1 MPSEVMAPEAH
12 PPKEDNESIPDEYGT
27 GKWANTSETDDA
39 TTPYGAGVSSSDL
52 FGSLKREKTLAAFC
66 KPRRHARGAQDENGQ
81 RVTPVGGADRF
92 NGLSR

>member
-39 TTPYGAGVSSSDL
+39 TTPYGAGGSSSDL
-52 FGSLKREKTLAAFC
+52 FGSL
-66 KPRRHARGAQDENGQ
+66 
-81 RVTPVGGADRF
+81 
-92 NGLSR
+92 

>member
-12 PPKEDNESIPDEYGT
+12 RPKEDNEYCT